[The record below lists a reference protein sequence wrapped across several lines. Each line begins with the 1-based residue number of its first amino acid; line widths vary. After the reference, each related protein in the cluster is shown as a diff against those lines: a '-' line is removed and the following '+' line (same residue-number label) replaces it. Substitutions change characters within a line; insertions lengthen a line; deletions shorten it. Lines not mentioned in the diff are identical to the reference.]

1 MANRNVVVAQW
12 PPRKILQTPTLIT
25 VLLLVSVLLLGSNPE
40 VSATQPAAV
49 DRVMDSVAP
58 EMEVVNRVQI
68 GGSVSAL
75 AVADPPEDQRLYA
88 AIGSRIDVYDVEDA
102 AQPHFVTSSPPMPA
116 QAEAL
121 WVEDGLLY
129 AALYRGGVYI
139 FDVAGSEAPVLISM
153 LPEASGAVASMVLH
167 RGHLWLAD
175 RILGLVVIDVRDPR
189 SPRLIDRHNFEAR
202 DGSGT
207 LRLRDLAL
215 GGEHLALVA
224 DNPDD
229 SSQFEIIVLD
239 ASDPNTSPEIGSVG
253 IESSNPNGLIWQA
266 AHLYLGS
273 GYGLHVLDLLDPTQ
287 PDEIALVTRPE
298 GMLVSGLHGA
308 EDRLYQWAADGPAR
322 VLLEYGLADPAL
334 PLVVALHENEPWGA
348 VLPAGRRLYNY
359 NNTAGALIGIYER
372 QGELLHRAAGVDLA
386 GNIINASGSAERTW
400 FTSQLGVHS
409 LDKGADVPAILRWRS
424 DWQAFRMA
432 MQSSRLYAAAGRDGL
447 RSLDLTD
454 PSTPRELEPVP
465 LTASSVELR
474 NVMVDGD
481 RGYAIAWRG
490 RGGLPTELW
499 LLDLR
504 PESGPKRASVLEI
517 DLGWNDMPQLAVV
530 GDRLLISSDSGPAQ
544 REIIAIDVADATA
557 PQELL
562 RLPLE
567 DHVWAM
573 VADRGSRFYAGTDT
587 AIIAFEISDQPF
599 AIVELSRWQ
608 AGEAGE
614 ERSILG
620 IAVEEDRLIAVSS
633 PRVDGFRTAPI
644 DSLGHSV
651 ALLRFKIFSDG
662 TLIPFDETPL
672 AIGLGGN
679 RDRRPFFAG
688 RWIGVPGAN
697 LGLNLVMPKADLF
710 ARRTFLPLAWNGE

>member
-1 MANRNVVVAQW
+1 MAETQGLASKN
-12 PPRKILQTPTLIT
+12 LQTPSLIT
-25 VLLLVSVLLLGSNPE
+25 ILLLVSMLLLVSNPG

-58 EMEVVNRVQI
+58 EMEVVDRVQI
-68 GGSVSAL
+68 GGLISAL
-75 AVADPPEDQRLYA
+75 ALADPPEDQRLYA

-102 AQPHFVTSSPPMPA
+102 AQPRFLASSPPMPA

-175 RILGLVVIDVRDPR
+175 RSLGLVVIDVRDPR
-189 SPRLIDRHNFEAR
+189 SPRLVNRHNFEAR

-215 GGEHLALVA
+215 GGENLALVA

-239 ASDPNTSPEIGSVG
+239 ASDPSVSREIGSVG

-287 PDEIALVTRPE
+287 PEEIGLVTRPE
-298 GMLVSGLHGA
+298 GLRVSGLHGA

-322 VLLEYGLADPAL
+322 VLLEYGLADPAR

-359 NNTAGALIGIYER
+359 NNTSGALIGIYER
-372 QGELLHRAAGVDLA
+372 QGEGLHRVAGVDLA
-386 GNIINASGSAERTW
+386 GNIINASGGAERTW
-400 FTSQLGVHS
+400 FTSQLGIHS
-409 LDKGADVPAILRWRS
+409 LDEGADGPAILRWSS

-432 MQSSRLYAAAGRDGL
+432 MRSDRLYAAAGRDGL
-447 RSLDLTD
+447 RSLDLSD
-454 PSTPRELEPVP
+454 PSMPRELEPVP

-474 NVMVDGD
+474 NLMVDGD

-490 RGGLPTELW
+490 RGGLPSELW

-504 PESGPKRASVLEI
+504 PETGPERISVLEV
-517 DLGWNDMPQLAVV
+517 DLGWNDMPQLAIV
-530 GDRLLISSDSGPAQ
+530 GDYLLISSDSGPTQ
-544 REIIAIDVADATA
+544 REIIAVDVSDAAA
-557 PQELL
+557 PRELL
-562 RLPLE
+562 RLLLE
-567 DHVWAM
+567 DHVWAL
-573 VADRGSRFYAGTDT
+573 VADRSSRFYAGTDT
-587 AIIAFEISDQPF
+587 AIIGFEISDQPF
-599 AIVELSRWQ
+599 AIVERTRWQ

-620 IAVEEDRLIAVSS
+620 IAVEEDGLVAVSS
-633 PRVDGFRTAPI
+633 ARAVGSRTAPI

-651 ALLRFKIFSDG
+651 ALLRFQLASDG
-662 TLIPFDETPL
+662 RLIPFDEMPL
-672 AIGLGGN
+672 AVGTGGN

-688 RWIGVPGAN
+688 RWIGVPGTN
-697 LGLNLVMPKADLF
+697 LGLNLVLPKASLDTP
-710 ARRTFLPLAWNGE
+710 RIFLPLAWNGE